1 MIRRREFITL
11 LGAAAAAWPVGAKA
25 QARLVIGVLDSR
37 ARVAAI
43 EDRLRALR
51 QSLSDAGYEE
61 GKNLAVEYRWGQNQ
75 LDRLPELARELVSVG
90 VSVIVTSSHEAAFAA
105 KTATASIPVVFIAA
119 EDPVR
124 LGLVTSLARPTSN
137 LTGVNFL
144 GNELTGK
151 RLDLLRQL
159 LPTANRVAILVSPA
173 SVTNTQITTR
183 DAEAV
188 APAMGLHIQFVN
200 ADNIDQ
206 IDAVFASLERDR
218 PDALYVDLLP
228 FFSSRRV
235 QIVQLASKLRLP
247 AIYGQRQFAEAGGL
261 ISYGADISDAW
272 RQAGTYAAH
281 ILKGVKVAELP
292 VIQSSKFEFIINLA
306 TARALGLTVPPTFL
320 ARADEVIE

>member
-11 LGAAAAAWPVGAKA
+11 LGAAGAAWPVGAKA

-272 RQAGTYAAH
+272 RQAGTTPGRRRGQLGIKANVGRRGTIHTLRCA
-281 ILKGVKVAELP
+281 LP
-292 VIQSSKFEFIINLA
+292 N
-306 TARALGLTVPPTFL
+306 
-320 ARADEVIE
+320 